1 MKFKI
6 AFYVLISSLV
16 FLASYN
22 LSLKVNISYL
32 KDYLDTLLNVSG
44 MVFTIMGIWI
54 AFLYPNALMKLV
66 NPTKIEHVDF
76 KDTLKD
82 TRRLEA
88 IVASVLKSAL
98 VVSTIMLLN
107 LCKLMLS
114 ETDLYRSNSS
124 TINVSAFTLVV
135 TLTLLQIEAIAN
147 VIYSNIA
154 FINELHSRRQDRE
167 ADRDL

>member
-1 MKFKI
+1 MKLKI
-6 AFYVLISSLV
+6 TFYVLISLLV
-16 FLASYN
+16 FLVCYN
-22 LSLKVNISYL
+22 LSLKVNIGYL

-98 VVSTIMLLN
+98 VVSIIMLLN
-107 LCKLMLS
+107 LCKLVLS
-114 ETDLYRSNSS
+114 ETDFYHTNSAI
-124 TINVSAFTLVV
+124 INISAFTCVL

>member
-1 MKFKI
+1 MKLKI

-16 FLASYN
+16 FLTSYN

-66 NPTKIEHVDF
+66 NPTKVGNADF
-76 KDTLKD
+76 SDTLKD

-98 VVSTIMLLN
+98 VVSVIMLLN

-114 ETDLYRSNSS
+114 ESEFYHSNS
-124 TINVSAFTLVV
+124 TIINIGVFTCVV

>member
-1 MKFKI
+1 MKLKI

-16 FLASYN
+16 FLTSYN
-22 LSLKVNISYL
+22 LSLKVNIGYL

-66 NPTKIEHVDF
+66 NHTKIEHVDF

-98 VVSTIMLLN
+98 VVSVIMLLN

-114 ETDLYRSNSS
+114 ETELYHSKSDI
-124 TINVSAFTLVV
+124 INISAFSCVV